1 MQFLFHKFDIIGI
14 EKKLIGL
21 FKRRVLD
28 QTSLNAQREGK
39 LTRTLEVSNY
49 TFKARQH

>member
-21 FKRRVLD
+21 FRRRVLD
-28 QTSLNAQREGK
+28 QTSLNAQIPNSKGREANKDTG
-39 LTRTLEVSNY
+39 S
-49 TFKARQH
+49 F